1 MSVRNELKSAA
12 LAVETVCSDEYL
24 NSKVASTAPAGR
36 GGLGGP
42 SPRGRGMIGGPRGRG
57 AMPPG
62 MMAGRGRGGMQ
73 PGPRVPPFRP
83 LPTAQASD
91 DQSKTA

>member
-42 SPRGRGMIGGPRGRG
+42 
-57 AMPPG
+57 
-62 MMAGRGRGGMQ
+62 
-73 PGPRVPPFRP
+73 
-83 LPTAQASD
+83 
-91 DQSKTA
+91 